1 MTQSIETENAT
12 YTNIPTFSYEIE
24 VTGNLPVDV
33 MQRGLNDRGI
43 TGCKVVRDGS
53 GCTEVVVAP
62 LAPCQTAWE
71 YTQNLCA
78 AINSIGRN
86 ELGTSDRLIN
96 SQCGLHVHVGHAFLE
111 QGIDADEF
119 TRESLAYMTDTN
131 NYIGK
136 SNGNIAQ
143 REQHERLFADPFD
156 FEQDRDFTLRYWKH
170 QRQIS
175 SMLAASRSNNRF
187 AYPLTKDGLLTEENI
202 MACRDREELTRLVH
216 SLDGGNKFVALNLKT
231 IQTLGTVEFRQHQ
244 GTTDADKIRK
254 WCEFLV
260 NFVLHT
266 SEKRLE
272 QGTTATTTPTPEVL
286 PNASGTGNVRAGTR
300 IAVQYDMIRR
310 EEGATIQEIV
320 DFTGC
325 GEQRARSGITE
336 IRDRIG
342 HSAVVTHTLH
352 SEGRRNGDGTNH
364 TRYTVLPE
372 TIVEGSGMTL
382 TPENRRGGTSI
393 WCGIS
398 DQRFEWWQGRITE
411 LAR

>member
-1 MTQSIETENAT
+1 MTQFEIENAT

-24 VTGNLPVDV
+24 VTEDCPPDV
-33 MQRGLNDRGI
+33 MERGLNDRDI

-53 GCTEVVVAP
+53 GCTEVIAPP

-86 ELGTSDRLIN
+86 YLGTSDRLIN
-96 SQCGLHVHVGHAFLE
+96 SHCGLHVHVGHAFLA
-111 QGIDADEF
+111 QGIDADAF
-119 TRESLAYMTDTN
+119 TRESIAYMTETN
-131 NYIGK
+131 DYIGK
-136 SNGNIAQ
+136 ANGNTAQ
-143 REQHERLFADPFD
+143 QEQRARLFAEPFD
-156 FEQDRDFTLRYWKH
+156 LEQDKDFTFRWWKH
-170 QRQIS
+170 QEQING
-175 SMLAASRSNNRF
+175 MLAPSRRNNRF
-187 AYPLTKDGLLTEENI
+187 AWPLTKDGLLTEENI
-202 MACRDREELTRLVH
+202 KACRDRQALTRLVH
-216 SLDGGNKFVALNLKT
+216 SIDNGNKFVAINFKT
-231 IQTLGTVEFRQHQ
+231 VQTQGTIEFRQHQ

-272 QGTTATTTPTPEVL
+272 QGTVSTTEPTPEVL
-286 PNASGTGNVRAGTR
+286 PVRRGSR
-300 IAVQYDMIRR
+300 IAIQYDMIRR
-310 EEGATIQEIV
+310 EQGATIQEIV

-325 GEQRARSGITE
+325 SEQRARSGINE

-372 TIVEGSGMTL
+372 ITIQGSGMTL

>member
-1 MTQSIETENAT
+1 MTQFETENAI
-12 YTNIPTFSYEIE
+12 YTSIPTFSYEIE
-24 VTGNLPVDV
+24 VTEDCPPDV
-33 MQRGLNDRGI
+33 MERGLNDRDI

-53 GCTEVVVAP
+53 GCTEVIAPP

-86 ELGTSDRLIN
+86 YLGTSDRLIN
-96 SQCGLHVHVGHAFLE
+96 SHCGLHVHVGHAFLA
-111 QGIDADEF
+111 QGIDADAF
-119 TRESLAYMTDTN
+119 TRESIAYMTETN

-136 SNGNIAQ
+136 ANGNTAQ
-143 REQHERLFADPFD
+143 QEQRARLFAEPFD
-156 FEQDRDFTLRYWKH
+156 LEQDKDFVFRWWKH
-170 QRQIS
+170 QQQIN
-175 SMLAASRSNNRF
+175 SMLAPSRRNNRF
-187 AYPLTKDGLLTEENI
+187 AWPLTKDGLLTEENI
-202 MACRDREELTRLVH
+202 TACRDRQALTRLVH
-216 SLDGGNKFVALNLKT
+216 SIDNGNKFVALNLKT
-231 IQTLGTVEFRQHQ
+231 VQTQGTIEFRQHQ

-272 QGTTATTTPTPEVL
+272 QGTVSTTEPTPETYETDR
-286 PNASGTGNVRAGTR
+286 SGTRV
-300 IAVQYDMIRR
+300 AVVYDTIRR
-310 EEGATIQEIV
+310 SGGASVTEIM
-320 DFTGC
+320 DATGSS
-325 GEQRARSGITE
+325 QNAVRRLISN
-336 IRDRIG
+336 IRDRLG
-342 HSAVVTHTLH
+342 DSAVITH
-352 SEGRRNGDGTNH
+352 SQQANGASYGQGTHH
-364 TRYTVLPE
+364 TSYEVLPE
-372 TIVEGSGMTL
+372 YTIQGSGMTL

>member
-1 MTQSIETENAT
+1 MTQFETENAT

-24 VTGNLPVDV
+24 VTEDCPPDV
-33 MQRGLNDRGI
+33 MERGLNDRDI

-53 GCTEVVVAP
+53 GCTEVIAPP

-86 ELGTSDRLIN
+86 YLGTSDRLIN
-96 SQCGLHVHVGHAFLE
+96 SHCGLHVHVGHAFLA
-111 QGIDADEF
+111 QGIDADAF
-119 TRESLAYMTDTN
+119 TRESIAYMTETN

-136 SNGNIAQ
+136 ANGNTAQ
-143 REQHERLFADPFD
+143 QEQRARLFAEPFD
-156 FEQDRDFTLRYWKH
+156 LEQDKDFVFRWWKH
-170 QRQIS
+170 QQQIN
-175 SMLAASRSNNRF
+175 SMLAPSRRNNRF
-187 AYPLTKDGLLTEENI
+187 AWPLTKDGLLTEENI
-202 MACRDREELTRLVH
+202 TACRDRQALTRLVH
-216 SLDGGNKFVALNLKT
+216 SIDNGNKFVALNLKT
-231 IQTLGTVEFRQHQ
+231 VQTQGTIEFRQHQ

-272 QGTTATTTPTPEVL
+272 QGTVSTTEPTPEVL
-286 PNASGTGNVRAGTR
+286 PVRRGSR
-300 IAVQYDMIRR
+300 IAIQYDMIRR
-310 EEGATIQEIV
+310 EQGATIQEIV

-325 GEQRARSGITE
+325 SEQRARSGINE

-372 TIVEGSGMTL
+372 ITIQGSGMTL

>member
-53 GCTEVVVAP
+53 GCTEIVPAP

-170 QRQIS
+170 QNQIS
-175 SMLAASRSNNRF
+175 SMLAPSRSNNRF
-187 AYPLTKDGLLTEENI
+187 AYPLTKGGLLTEENI

-272 QGTTATTTPTPEVL
+272 QGTTATTTPTPETYETDR
-286 PNASGTGNVRAGTR
+286 SGTRV
-300 IAVQYDMIRR
+300 AVVYDTIRR
-310 EEGATIQEIV
+310 SGGASVTEIM
-320 DFTGC
+320 DATGSS
-325 GEQRARSGITE
+325 QNAVRRLISN
-336 IRDRIG
+336 IRDRLG
-342 HSAVVTHTLH
+342 DSAVVTH
-352 SEGRRNGDGTNH
+352 SQQANGASYGQGTHH
-364 TRYTVLPE
+364 TSYEVLPE
-372 TIVEGSGMTL
+372 YTIQGSGMTL